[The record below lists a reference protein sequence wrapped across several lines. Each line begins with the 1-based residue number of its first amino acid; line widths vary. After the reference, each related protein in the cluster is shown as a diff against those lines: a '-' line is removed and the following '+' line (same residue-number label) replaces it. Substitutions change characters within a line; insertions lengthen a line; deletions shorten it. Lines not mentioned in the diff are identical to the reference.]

1 MSRPLSRLLPS
12 LILSAAC
19 LCAPMA
25 AQATDPSLAGFGDSM
40 AMPMGDEWQL
50 PAYIQIMGVTGYSP
64 YVDDGKCEM
73 DPAKIKGSG
82 GMVLLCLEL
91 RVGQPDNSR
100 FQLPPGLLLISKSRQ
115 TQHGILVTREEAE
128 LQPNTT
134 MYMPIALMCIN
145 SSRSGSAPGDEYEV
159 GPVTNNPAFQQLF
172 ALLET
177 KRLSSTVFAG
187 GDGADIALVQEAVFT
202 LASGHALS
210 SATISKINALP
221 NK

>member
-1 MSRPLSRLLPS
+1 MSRPVSRLLPS

-19 LCAPMA
+19 LFAPMA

-50 PAYIQIMGVTGYSP
+50 PSYIQIMGVTGYSP
-64 YVDDGKCEM
+64 MMDDGKCEM
-73 DPAKIKGSG
+73 DPSKIKGSG

-91 RVGQPDNSR
+91 RIGQPDNSF
-100 FQLPPGLLLISKSRQ
+100 FQLPPGLLFISKSRQ

-145 SSRSGSAPGDEYEV
+145 SGRNSSAPGDEYEV
-159 GPVTNNPAFQQLF
+159 GPVTTNPGFQRLF
-172 ALLET
+172 ALLAN
-177 KRLSSTVFAG
+177 KRLSSTVFSG
-187 GDGADIALVQEAVFT
+187 GDGMDISLVQEAVFD
-202 LASGHALS
+202 LAAGKPLS
-210 SATISKINALP
+210 AATVAAINALP